1 VNFERWDGI
10 SSPIADQIRLSSRSN
25 IQKNE
30 DKTMSGKT
38 QGYFYLAA
46 FALCIPAANW
56 LIGNVGTFCVP
67 DGPCLI
73 PVAPGLTAPSGV
85 LMIGLALVLRDL
97 VQRSLGVKWAAGA
110 VLVGAALS
118 AFFAPPALVVASAAA
133 FLLSEL
139 ADLAV
144 YTPLQKK
151 GLVLAVFVSSVVGL
165 VIDSAVF
172 LYFAFGSLDYIWGQI
187 VGKAWMVLAA
197 LPVIHFIR
205 RVEVRSEVAPHIN

>member
-1 VNFERWDGI
+1 M
-10 SSPIADQIRLSSRSN
+10 SSKI
-25 IQKNE
+25 
-30 DKTMSGKT
+30 

-56 LIGNVGTFCVP
+56 LIGNVGTMCVP

-110 VLVGAALS
+110 VLVGTALS

-133 FLLSEL
+133 FLLSEM

-144 YTPLQKK
+144 YTPLQKR
-151 GLVLAVFVSSVVGL
+151 GLVLAVFASSVVGL
-165 VIDSAVF
+165 VIDSTVF
-172 LYFAFGSLDYIWGQI
+172 LYLAFGSLDYIWGQI

-197 LPVIHFIR
+197 LPFIHLIR
-205 RVEVRSEVAPHIN
+205 RREANSERSVSA

>member
-1 VNFERWDGI
+1 M
-10 SSPIADQIRLSSRSN
+10 SN
-25 IQKNE
+25 
-30 DKTMSGKT
+30 KT

-56 LIGNVGTFCVP
+56 LIGNVGTICVP

-133 FLLSEL
+133 FLLSEM

-144 YTPLQKK
+144 YTPLQKR
-151 GLVLAVFVSSVVGL
+151 GLVLAVFASSVVGL

-172 LYFAFGSLDYIWGQI
+172 LYLAFGSLDYIWGQI

-197 LPVIHFIR
+197 LPVIHLLR
-205 RVEVRSEVAPHIN
+205 RTERKSNGEAHAV

>member
-1 VNFERWDGI
+1 M
-10 SSPIADQIRLSSRSN
+10 SS
-25 IQKNE
+25 
-30 DKTMSGKT
+30 KTH
-38 QGYFYLAA
+38 GYFYLAA

-110 VLVGAALS
+110 ILVGAALS
-118 AFFAPPALVVASAAA
+118 AIFAPPALVVASAAA

-139 ADLAV
+139 ADLAA

-151 GLVLAVFVSSVVGL
+151 GLVLAVFASSVVGL

-172 LYFAFGSLDYIWGQI
+172 LYLAFGSLDYILGQI

-197 LPVIHFIR
+197 LPVIYILR
-205 RVEVRSEVAPHIN
+205 RVEVRAVAEPHFNG